1 MESIYCLYMIS
12 EGRRKEQLLTF
23 RVAHDLH
30 AWLKD
35 YAERKHSN
43 MSAVITALLVE
54 LKERDETSRIE
65 LRITESKTRSG
76 GVRRHGTQRK
86 MGRR

>member
-1 MESIYCLYMIS
+1 MALD
-12 EGRRKEQLLTF
+12 RQRKEILLTF

-30 AWLKD
+30 VWLKD

-65 LRITESKTRSG
+65 LRVEENKTHSG